1 MYLKKSKSLLT
12 SAMPQK
18 PVAKRSKTNHNIL
31 GLWNQHHDTPES
43 LQLTPGKLPPWS
55 HALSPKSTPSNVKDS
70 EDDDDVASFLR
81 DLDNLKLNFVTSRKR
96 GTSQMMMMMM
106 TRVEKSYWSCM
117 MKIWLKDWWI
127 CCMKITPLIWTGCP
141 PRLKQE
147 LKGESKQ
154 LSMST
159 KSY

>member
-1 MYLKKSKSLLT
+1 MYLEKSKSLLT

-43 LQLTPGKLPPWS
+43 LQLTPGQLPPWS

-81 DLDNLKLNFVTSRKR
+81 DLDNLKLNFCYIKEE
-96 GTSQMMMMMM
+96 G
-106 TRVEKSYWSCM
+106 
-117 MKIWLKDWWI
+117 D
-127 CCMKITPLIWTGCP
+127 
-141 PRLKQE
+141 
-147 LKGESKQ
+147 
-154 LSMST
+154 
-159 KSY
+159 